1 MLGWRLF
8 ISKGER
14 GLRLDCWK
22 VTQVLGYIACSV
34 FLVPFL
40 SVGIR
45 VYEVMSQMEV
55 FRLFGSSVWICLD
68 ALGATT

>member
-8 ISKGER
+8 ISLEER
-14 GLRLDCWK
+14 GLRLDYWK
-22 VTQVLGYIACSV
+22 VAQVLGYVACSV

-45 VYEVMSQMEV
+45 VYEVMSQM
-55 FRLFGSSVWICLD
+55 
-68 ALGATT
+68 